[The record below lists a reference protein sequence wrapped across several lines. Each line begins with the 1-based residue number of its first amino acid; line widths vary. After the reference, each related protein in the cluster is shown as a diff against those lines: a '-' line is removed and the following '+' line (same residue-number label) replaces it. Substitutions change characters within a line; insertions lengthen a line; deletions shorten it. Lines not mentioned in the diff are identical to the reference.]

1 MNFYDKLAATPLF
14 QGLTSSDLIQIIGQ
28 TKFSFYK
35 FASDKTIRNEGEP
48 CRSMAFLLS
57 GTARM
62 VTYADDHG
70 FSVEET
76 VTAPCILQPERLFGL
91 TQRYTRNFIAA
102 SSCAIMEI
110 DKNSTIL
117 GQGLDIPGAI
127 DIYND
132 GCLYGDESVRSD
144 LAFVAK
150 EKKPDQCTKCGMCEE
165 KCPQHLPIRRILDGL
180 ARIIK

>member
-14 QGLTSSDLIQIIGQ
+14 QGLTSSDLIPIIGQ

-102 SSCAIMEI
+102 S
-110 DKNSTIL
+110 
-117 GQGLDIPGAI
+117 
-127 DIYND
+127 
-132 GCLYGDESVRSD
+132 
-144 LAFVAK
+144 
-150 EKKPDQCTKCGMCEE
+150 
-165 KCPQHLPIRRILDGL
+165 
-180 ARIIK
+180 

>member
-70 FSVEET
+70 FPVEET

-110 DKNSTIL
+110 DKNDILRLTDELSSFASICSTSYPL
-117 GQGLDIPGAI
+117 SHRKPTA
-127 DIYND
+127 
-132 GCLYGDESVRSD
+132 LYGSTHPTTTRD
-144 LAFVAK
+144 A
-150 EKKPDQCTKCGMCEE
+150 C
-165 KCPQHLPIRRILDGL
+165 
-180 ARIIK
+180 